1 MNDFSE
7 EHKNIPQD
15 GESLLEPAEGSLSE
29 CLPEPTEESLSEGL
43 APLFG
48 NLADQIAASDAENR
62 RTARRLLEGLK
73 GFGSVL
79 DAMATTLGDLH
90 AGVRNLNVP
99 ADEAPPRASNH
110 APAFIELSDRLD
122 RIVAALAKEP
132 ATEKTWWP
140 AHRKTLEAWRKD
152 RRLLAESFSLLEG
165 QKNSILQSLGLSR
178 IRCAGQAFDPSCMTA
193 VEVVANASH
202 PDHTV
207 LEEILPGWRDA
218 FSGEMIRFAQVRVS
232 RTA

>member
-7 EHKNIPQD
+7 DHEHSPSEAEPAQD
-15 GESLLEPAEGSLSE
+15 MDLEAPPEPLSEALEP
-29 CLPEPTEESLSEGL
+29 
-43 APLFG
+43 LFEALT
-48 NLADQIAASDAENR
+48 NQIAASDAENR

-73 GFGSVL
+73 GFGAVL

-99 ADEAPPRASNH
+99 APTPNRRAPDF
-110 APAFIELSDRLD
+110 APAFLELADRLD
-122 RIVAALAKEP
+122 RIGKALAKEP
-132 ATEKTWWP
+132 SSEKTWWP
-140 AHRKTLEAWRKD
+140 AHRKTLEAWRND

-165 QKNSILQSLGLSR
+165 QKSAILQSLGLAR
-178 IRCAGQAFDPSCMTA
+178 IPCTGQPFDPACMTA
-193 VEVVANASH
+193 VEVVPDASR

-218 FSGEMIRFAQVRVS
+218 TTGEMIRFAQVRVS
-232 RTA
+232 RTT